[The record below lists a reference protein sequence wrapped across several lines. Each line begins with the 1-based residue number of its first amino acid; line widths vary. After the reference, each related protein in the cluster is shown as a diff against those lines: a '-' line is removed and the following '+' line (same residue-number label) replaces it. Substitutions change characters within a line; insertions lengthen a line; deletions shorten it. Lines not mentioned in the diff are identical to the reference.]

1 MGGELVSTRDR
12 LDWNFLDPTRKVGL
26 KKPSNPTNPYTH
38 YSNFLKKN
46 LRVLEYIIIPKYSKC
61 HMIEFQKEKK
71 KKIPYASIF
80 GRFSICFQ
88 IIMK

>member
-26 KKPSNPTNPYTH
+26 KRPSNPTNPYTH
-38 YSNFLKKN
+38 NSIFFFFKIKGFGVYYYTKVFEMPYA
-46 LRVLEYIIIPKYSKC
+46 RVSKR
-61 HMIEFQKEKK
+61 KEKK
-71 KKIPYASIF
+71 KPYASIF

>member
-26 KKPSNPTNPYTH
+26 KRPSNPTNPYTH
-38 YSNFLKKN
+38 NSIFFFFK

-61 HMIEFQKEKK
+61 HMLEFQKEKK
-71 KKIPYASIF
+71 KKNHMLASLDV
-80 GRFSICFQ
+80 FQ
-88 IIMK
+88 FAFKS